1 MVVVITPP
9 ADGVANV
16 AQSGEP
22 MLGQT
27 RASAA
32 AIESLD
38 AGALHRLVSLD
49 EAQIGASILLPSHDD
64 DVTCHEQFP
73 VHIAGRA
80 FWVSGTPYLQQ
91 DNAVGACAQAS
102 IWIALRTQMKRVGI
116 QPYVGGVGGHVS
128 QTLDR
133 SSRNERGTPTAV
145 EGSGCAL

>member
-1 MVVVITPP
+1 MVCGGLRSAGGDHGRRHVPEEAVRPVVVVITPP

-49 EAQIGASILLPSHDD
+49 EAQIDA
-64 DVTCHEQFP
+64 V
-73 VHIAGRA
+73 AGHLCLHRA
-80 FWVSGTPYLQQ
+80 TGELGTVV
-91 DNAVGACAQAS
+91 NAQ
-102 IWIALRTQMKRVGI
+102 
-116 QPYVGGVGGHVS
+116 
-128 QTLDR
+128 
-133 SSRNERGTPTAV
+133 
-145 EGSGCAL
+145 